1 MKSFFSMFSDSAKE
15 FGNLLTVCIT
25 AIFIAISMVLEM
37 FSIDVG
43 FTKVN
48 FAFLAI
54 AVIGMLFGPTVGF
67 AAGLACD
74 LVGFVVHPTGSFLPI
89 YTLVAG
95 LQGIIYGVCLYH
107 KHTGHSLN
115 VTSRSGKKFDMM
127 LILRAAVARLLD
139 VVIINL
145 VLNTALNLHYGFIPS
160 EALHVAVAGR
170 LAKNLLE
177 LLVDLPLL
185 FVMLPIALSAYR
197 RTRVG
202 LKRA

>member
-15 FGNLLTVCIT
+15 FGNLLSVCIT
-25 AIFIAISMVLEM
+25 AIFIAVSMVLEM
-37 FSIDVG
+37 FSIDIG
-43 FTKVN
+43 FAKIN

-54 AVIGMLFGPTVGF
+54 SVIGMLFGPTVGF

-74 LVGFVVHPTGSFLPI
+74 FVGFMVHPTGSFLPI

-95 LQGIIYGVCLYH
+95 LQGIIYGVCLYP
-107 KHTGHSLN
+107 KHNKLTMT
-115 VTSRSGKKFDMM
+115 VTSRSGKEFDVM
-127 LILRAAVARLLD
+127 LFLRAALARLLD

-145 VLNTALNLHYGFIPS
+145 VLNTALNLYYGFIPY
-160 EALHVAVAGR
+160 EALHVAIAGR
-170 LAKNLLE
+170 LTKNLLE

-185 FVMLPIALSAYR
+185 FVMLPIAQSAYR

>member
-37 FSIDVG
+37 FSIDIG
-43 FTKVN
+43 FAKVN

-67 AAGLACD
+67 VAGLACD
-74 LVGFVVHPTGSFLPI
+74 FVGFMVHPTGSFLPV

-95 LQGIIYGVCLYH
+95 LQGVIYGVCLYH
-107 KHTGHSLN
+107 KNTGRSLN
-115 VTSRSGKKFDMM
+115 VTGRSGKSFDIM
-127 LILRAAVARLLD
+127 LLLRAALARLLD

-145 VLNTALNLHYGFIPS
+145 VLNTALNLYYGFIPS
-160 EALHVAVAGR
+160 EALHVAIAGR
-170 LAKNLLE
+170 LTKNMLE